1 MVYLDY
7 LLYIVIIV
15 LFIFLMNKIIV
26 NETTTKEGFEHTG
39 NSFVAR
45 SSKKEEKGSEKKSST
60 MEQIV
65 IMVKTTYRIAA
76 EVAIVLIKM
85 PYKFLSKFVDMMVRF
100 IKNIN
105 AMLKPMYDFI
115 RQIGKIIKKIF
126 KKMYDQFMKI
136 FRQYINIMR
145 NLPAFI
151 KKMANITIDFINLAV
166 TQTIEQLTNFFNI
179 FKDIF
184 DSLLEL
190 PMKFFN
196 IMGQFGTM
204 FANSINM
211 LMSLP
216 EKGLDMV
223 INFQGTLMD
232 MMDKPLKVPFADK
245 FLG

>member
-1 MVYLDY
+1 MKE
-7 LLYIVIIV
+7 LLEFGDR
-15 LFIFLMNKIIV
+15 L
-26 NETTTKEGFEHTG
+26 
-39 NSFVAR
+39 
-45 SSKKEEKGSEKKSST
+45 
-60 MEQIV
+60 
-65 IMVKTTYRIAA
+65 
-76 EVAIVLIKM
+76 
-85 PYKFLSKFVDMMVRF
+85 
-100 IKNIN
+100 
-105 AMLKPMYDFI
+105 LKPMYDFI
-115 RQIGKIIKKIF
+115 RQIGQIIKKIF
-126 KKMYDQFMKI
+126 KQMYDQFMKI

-151 KKMANITIDFINLAV
+151 KKMANIAIDFISLAV
-166 TQTIEQLTNFFNI
+166 TQTIEQLTMFFEI
-179 FKDIF
+179 FQNIF

-232 MMDKPLKVPFADK
+232 MMDKPLKVPFADQ